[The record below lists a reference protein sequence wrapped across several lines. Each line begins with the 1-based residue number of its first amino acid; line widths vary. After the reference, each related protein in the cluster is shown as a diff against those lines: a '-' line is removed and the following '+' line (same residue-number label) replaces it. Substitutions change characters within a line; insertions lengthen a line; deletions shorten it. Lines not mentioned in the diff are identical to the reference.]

1 MKFFI
6 LTCVAIIAGSSWLA
20 HTSSALFVPNLLVM
34 LAVFSGFSDK
44 RRDIL
49 ALALCAG
56 AVMVDMLSV
65 LPFGTALFSVCA
77 VLLALSLLRSF
88 IPHHTFFY
96 AAVALCVAIVVYWA
110 AVWIFVYG
118 VHALGGSAFSAWSL
132 SITLAGIAGEIAS
145 TLALITLLY
154 PFRAWITS

>member
-6 LTCVAIIAGSSWLA
+6 LTCIAIVIGSSWFTHA
-20 HTSSALFVPNLLVM
+20 SSALFIPNLLVI

-49 ALALCAG
+49 ALALCVG

-65 LPFGTALFSVCA
+65 LPFGTALFSICV
-77 VLLALSLLRSF
+77 VLFTLSLLRSF

-96 AAVALCVAIVVYWA
+96 VAAALCVAIVVYWA
-110 AVWIFVYG
+110 AVWVFVYG
-118 VHALGGSAFSAWSL
+118 VHALGGSVFSAWSL
-132 SITLAGIAGEIAS
+132 SITLAGIAGEIGA
-145 TLALITLLY
+145 TLALTTLLY